1 MWGEFP
7 FFSNSVG
14 NINAQYKA
22 DTPGPGVV
30 SAAFS
35 LSCSIQ
41 FQELYGLF
49 FDMKINFWTG
59 RNMPVQGPNLCF
71 LTAWL

>member
-35 LSCSIQ
+35 LSCQ

-49 FDMKINFWTG
+49 FDMKINFWK
-59 RNMPVQGPNLCF
+59 RQYMPVQGPNLCF

>member
-1 MWGEFP
+1 M
-7 FFSNSVG
+7 NV
-14 NINAQYKA
+14 QYKA

-49 FDMKINFWTG
+49 FDMKINFWTFVLEG
-59 RNMPVQGPNLCF
+59 NLEQHIKGHGDTH
-71 LTAWL
+71 LEWKIGVEDN